1 MHYPVKISTTCTIIE
16 EELKDAFQTIAS
28 TWLQEVNWAK
38 LENLS
43 PSQFSLLKSFITK
56 YGQQFPNVA
65 QLLQILLPRSP
76 DISPVMHGYT
86 YLEKVASK
94 KRNHLKLEN
103 LEKFFLLKALKMSIK
118 SATSY
123 QAERKHLEEA

>member
-1 MHYPVKISTTCTIIE
+1 
-16 EELKDAFQTIAS
+16 
-28 TWLQEVNWAK
+28 
-38 LENLS
+38 
-43 PSQFSLLKSFITK
+43 
-56 YGQQFPNVA
+56 
-65 QLLQILLPRSP
+65 
-76 DISPVMHGYT
+76 MHGYT